1 MQTEYLSWAEKN
13 KISNHKDV
21 YLVLRSIMFLK
32 MCQGVDK
39 ISEETFKEEAAKL
52 KKKY

>member
-1 MQTEYLSWAEKN
+1 MQTEYLSRAEKN

-32 MCQGVDK
+32 MCQGVDR

>member
-13 KISNHKDV
+13 KMSNQKEV

-32 MCQGVDK
+32 MCRGVDR
-39 ISEETFKEEAAKL
+39 IDEETFK
-52 KKKY
+52 